1 MTRAL
6 ITGATGF
13 LGGHLARRLITL
25 GWDVDGTGRDIS
37 RGQALERMGVQM
49 NYYDLADK
57 EQAIEACKGQD
68 IVFHCAALSSPWGKY
83 QQFYQSNVETT
94 QHMVE
99 GCIRYDVQRLI
110 HVSTPSIYFDG
121 KARYG
126 IRESDPLPRKSVNH
140 YAATK
145 LVAEQIVLHAYQ
157 EQDLASIIIRPR
169 AIFGPMDQTLFPR
182 LLEANRQSGVPL
194 LQGGRAPIDLTYV
207 DNVVDAMLL
216 GVDAPQ
222 TSLGQAYNISNSE
235 PIAFI
240 ELLTRLFE
248 RLDIPLHTRN
258 VPYSVANL
266 VAGGM
271 EAVYR
276 LFPTLGEPPLTRY
289 SVGSIAVPH
298 TLDISLAQQQ
308 LGYAPCISVNQ
319 GLERFADWW
328 CAQ

>member
-13 LGGHLARRLITL
+13 LGGHLARRLVEL
-25 GWDVDGTGRDIS
+25 GWDVSGTGRDES
-37 RGQALERMGVQM
+37 RGQALEHMGVQM
-49 NYYDLADK
+49 NYYDLEDA
-57 EQAIEACKGQD
+57 EQAIKACKGQD

-83 QQFYQSNVETT
+83 QQFYKSNVEAT
-94 QHMVE
+94 QHIVD
-99 GCIRYDVQRLI
+99 GCIRHHVQRLI

-121 KARYG
+121 KVHYG

-145 LVAEQIVLHAYQ
+145 LLAEQIISQAYTQ
-157 EQDLASIIIRPR
+157 QGLASIMIRPR

-216 GVDAPQ
+216 GVEAPQ
-222 TSLGQAYNISNSE
+222 TALGQAYNISNSE
-235 PIAFI
+235 PIAFV
-240 ELLTRLFE
+240 ELVSRLFA

-258 VPYSVANL
+258 VPYWVAHTI
-266 VAGGM
+266 AGGM

-276 LFPTLGEPPLTRY
+276 LFPALGEPPLTRY

-308 LGYAPCISVNQ
+308 LGYVPRISVDQ

>member
-13 LGGHLARRLITL
+13 LGGHLARRLVEL
-25 GWDVDGTGRDIS
+25 GWDVHGTGRDKS
-37 RGQALERMGVQM
+37 RGQALERIGVQM
-49 NYYDLADK
+49 NYYDLGDA

-83 QQFYQSNVETT
+83 QQFYQSNVKAT
-94 QHMVE
+94 QHIVD
-99 GCIRYDVQRLI
+99 GCIRHDVQRLI

-121 KARYG
+121 KTHYG

-145 LVAEQIVLHAYQ
+145 LLAEQIVLQAYKKQ
-157 EQDLASIIIRPR
+157 GLASIMIRPR

-216 GVDAPQ
+216 GVKAPQ
-222 TSLGQAYNISNSE
+222 AALGQAYNISNSE
-235 PIAFI
+235 PIAFV
-240 ELLTRLFE
+240 ELLSRLFE

-258 VPYSVANL
+258 VPYSVAHL
-266 VAGGM
+266 IAGGM

-276 LFPTLGEPPLTRY
+276 LFPALGEPPLTRY

-308 LGYAPCISVNQ
+308 LGYMPRISVDQ